1 MKKKMFEACGGW
13 ILTEVLLLV
22 TASNQS
28 SGSGMDCG
36 SSDGRTG
43 VSDMG
48 TGFLC
53 AESSGGRDPDSGH
66 RR

>member
-1 MKKKMFEACGGW
+1 MMDPDGSTSACDCMD
-13 ILTEVLLLV
+13 
-22 TASNQS
+22 QS

-53 AESSGGRDPDSGH
+53 AESSGGRDPDSGY